1 MTFCAYLMHRLHLR
15 PTIIFAS
22 FSACVII
29 ITLIFFNNEIKPHK
43 ILKNIP
49 ITVLKNL
56 ENKEQCPIALAENAK
71 FQPLP
76 IYNFPGSGVTLLRQL
91 LEQATGF
98 ATTGTNENENT
109 LSQEFMEKFI
119 GEIYPPLQGNTI
131 AFGINSFK
139 ETYETDYCVFLM
151 RKPIDV
157 FISEFQHSV
166 KHNRSDFISLKEF
179 QSNYKTLFRV
189 QVEHD
194 YLINYVKN
202 YKDVVIKSCK
212 KGVHVL
218 FFENLLMH
226 PEPEM
231 KRLIDFVEVVNGEKI
246 DFRKKCLSFIRYN
259 SPFKRNYDKHNRIDR
274 NSARKTIRVHPK
286 DKFNENL
293 KNLNNSLNSIIPN
306 DYLL

>member
-1 MTFCAYLMHRLHLR
+1 MHRLHLR

-22 FSACVII
+22 FTACVII

-56 ENKEQCPIALAENAK
+56 ENKEQCPISLAANVK

-98 ATTGTNENENT
+98 ATTGTNENGST

-139 ETYETDYCVFLM
+139 ETYETDKTSETKETNETKEKQQSSDQAE
-151 RKPIDV
+151 RT
-157 FISEFQHSV
+157 IS
-166 KHNRSDFISLKEF
+166 
-179 QSNYKTLFRV
+179 
-189 QVEHD
+189 
-194 YLINYVKN
+194 
-202 YKDVVIKSCK
+202 
-212 KGVHVL
+212 
-218 FFENLLMH
+218 
-226 PEPEM
+226 
-231 KRLIDFVEVVNGEKI
+231 
-246 DFRKKCLSFIRYN
+246 
-259 SPFKRNYDKHNRIDR
+259 
-274 NSARKTIRVHPK
+274 
-286 DKFNENL
+286 
-293 KNLNNSLNSIIPN
+293 
-306 DYLL
+306 